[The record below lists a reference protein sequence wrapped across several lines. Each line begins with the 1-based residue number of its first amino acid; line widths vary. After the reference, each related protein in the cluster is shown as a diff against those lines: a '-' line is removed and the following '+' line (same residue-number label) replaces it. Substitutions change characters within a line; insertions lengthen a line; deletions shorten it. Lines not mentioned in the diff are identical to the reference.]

1 MKLDARFLLILLCF
15 FLSGFAALL
24 YETAWAREFAFVFG
38 TSELAVVSVLA
49 AYMAGLAAGAAAA
62 ARFVARVRRPV
73 LVYGLLELGIAA
85 SALAVPW
92 GIRAALWLQTV
103 SVGGQQAPPDEASVF
118 GAFFYV
124 VCSFAILMVPTG
136 LMGATLPLLARHA
149 VRREDEIGRRVGA
162 LYAINTA
169 GAVAGALATGFVLL
183 PTLGLRLTI
192 YAGAAT
198 NALVFCAASALARRA
213 PAPAAA
219 PAGRPSGLPRHH
231 WVLPLAALSGAVS
244 FTYEVIWMRLLGQ
257 LLGGS
262 IQGFATMLASFLLG
276 IAIGSA
282 VAARLAR
289 DSARAGRGF
298 ALAQLGVAAL
308 SLAAFAAVD
317 WLPEVASR
325 IGAGRSGS
333 HAANALIAI
342 SGLLPGAL
350 CIGATFPFAVRL
362 LARGE
367 ADAAAAA
374 ARVYAWN
381 TVGAISGALA
391 SGFFLLPALRF
402 AATLGVAAGV
412 NLALALAAACLVRPR
427 LRAVAGIAAA
437 GLALLLVF
445 PPATPWA
452 LLRYR
457 NRTANWEGPV
467 VHYGVGRSSTV
478 MLFDEGSSWRLT
490 ANGLPEARID
500 RVRLVPDQH
509 LTSRWLGLLP
519 VLLRPEARSMLIVGL
534 GGGLAV
540 AAVPSTVEKLHAI
553 ELEREVVR
561 AHERVAPLR
570 DDSPVFDPRVEL
582 IVNDARGA
590 LQLTNA
596 RYDAIVSQPSHPWTA
611 GASHLYT
618 REFFALVSEHLET
631 DGVFVQWMGL
641 NFVDAALLRS
651 LVATLLEVFPH
662 VCVFHPVGG
671 AVLFAASHEPL
682 EPGTAPTRALAAAP
696 AHFARFGLRVTE
708 DVVASWAL
716 APEAARRFAAGAA
729 VNTDDRNQLA
739 TRSAGLGARA
749 LGSERGSRLLANYD
763 PLRSL
768 DSEHDP
774 IYLVRHLAANDKTR
788 RAMRLAASLTQTAE
802 RLTALGWAKK
812 SRDPRDAAQH
822 FRRALERDPM
832 AASARFGL
840 LSARRRAVEAGDAE
854 SLALAAPLEGVAAA
868 VVAGWRLAAAKD
880 WAALRALEP
889 TLGAAE
895 PRDPSYLDALALRVQ
910 WRASSED
917 AGLRAEAPEIATQ
930 LLGGNNRPRHLVLGA
945 RAYAAAGRHGEA
957 LALLDLLSRS
967 QHRQRASD
975 DAARAVLESLPADV
989 AGFDVAAIRE
999 RLSQD
1004 RP

>member
-1 MKLDARFLLILLCF
+1 MKLDARFSLILLCF

-49 AYMAGLAAGAAAA
+49 AYMAGLAAGAAVA

-73 LVYGLLELGIAA
+73 LVYGLLELGIAV

-103 SVGGQQAPPDEASVF
+103 SVGGQPAPPDEASVF

-149 VRREDEIGRRVGA
+149 VRRDDEIGRRVGA

-183 PTLGLRLTI
+183 PTFGLRLTI
-192 YAGAAT
+192 FAGAAT

-219 PAGRPSGLPRHH
+219 PAGAPSGLPRRH

-289 DSARAGRGF
+289 NSARSGRGF

-317 WLPEVASR
+317 WLPEVANR

-362 LARGE
+362 LARAE

-402 AATLGVAAGV
+402 AATMGVAAGA
-412 NLALALAAACLVRPR
+412 NLAIALAAACLVRPR
-427 LRAVAGIAAA
+427 LRALAGIAAT
-437 GLALLLVF
+437 GLVLLLVF

-452 LLRYR
+452 VLRYR
-457 NRTANWEGPV
+457 NVVATWEGPV
-467 VHYGVGRSSTV
+467 VHYGVGRSATV

-490 ANGLPEARID
+490 ANGLPEARLD

-509 LTSRWLGLLP
+509 LLSRWLGLLP
-519 VLLRPEARSMLIVGL
+519 VLLRPETRSMLIVGL

-540 AAVPSTVEKLHAI
+540 AAVPPTVEKIHAI

-561 AHERVAPLR
+561 AHERVAPLY
-570 DDSPVFDPRVEL
+570 DGSPLNDSRVAL

-618 REFFALVSEHLET
+618 REFFALASEHLEPG
-631 DGVFVQWMGL
+631 GVFVQWMGL

-662 VCVFHPVGG
+662 VCMFHPVGG
-671 AVLFAASHEPL
+671 GVLMAASHEPID
-682 EPGTAPTRALAAAP
+682 PDTTPTRALNSAP
-696 AHFARFGLRVTE
+696 AHFERFGLRATE
-708 DVVASWAL
+708 DVIASWAL
-716 APEAARRFAAGAA
+716 APDDARRFAAGAEI
-729 VNTDDRNQLA
+729 NTDDRNGLA
-739 TRSAGLGARA
+739 TRSAGLGRNA
-749 LGSERGSRLLANYD
+749 LGSERGTRLLSNYD

-768 DSEHDP
+768 DAEHDP
-774 IYLVRHLAANDKTR
+774 IYLVRRLVANDKMR
-788 RAMRLAASLTQTAE
+788 RATRLAASLTPIAE
-802 RLTALGWAKK
+802 RSTALGWAKLE
-812 SRDPRDAAQH
+812 RDPNAAAQH
-822 FRRALERDPM
+822 FRHALEREPT
-832 AASARFGL
+832 AVSARFGL
-840 LSARRRAVEAGDAE
+840 LSVRRKAIEAGDPGT
-854 SLALAAPLEGVAAA
+854 LALAARLEGTAAA
-868 VVAGWRLAAAKD
+868 VVAGWRLAASHD

-889 TLGAAE
+889 ILAAAD
-895 PRDPSYLDALALRVQ
+895 PRDPSFPDALALRIQ
-910 WRASSED
+910 WRAASED
-917 AGLRAEAPEIATQ
+917 AGLRVEGSEIAAQ
-930 LLGGNNRPRHLVLGA
+930 LLGGNSRARHLVLGA
-945 RAYAAAGRHGEA
+945 RAYATAGQHGEA
-957 LALLDLLSRS
+957 IALLDLLSRS
-967 QHRQRASD
+967 PHSRRASD
-975 DAARAVLESLPADV
+975 RAALAVLDSLPADV
-989 AGFDVAAIRE
+989 AGYDVAGLRE
-999 RLSQD
+999 RLSGD
-1004 RP
+1004 SR